1 MGKTGRSQT
10 SKAINRTI
18 NAVPL
23 TLEVFE
29 REQEVIKQF
38 DCGVSS
44 LNQFIK
50 DKRKCIGHLTERIA
64 KSYLVYDGD
73 TLVGYYCLSAGTIR
87 ATDAIR
93 SQYKSW
99 KSYPHYPAVL
109 IGRFAIH
116 VDFAHLGYGSSTMNY
131 IKRQIAFEDLP
142 MAIRYIAVDAINDE
156 STVQFY
162 ERNSF
167 TFLSSIDQDD
177 NTRIMYYDVTHL
189 FE

>member
-1 MGKTGRSQT
+1 MVLSGPKSI
-10 SKAINRTI
+10 K
-18 NAVPL
+18 VFPL

-29 REQEVIKQF
+29 REREVIKKF

-44 LNQFIK
+44 LNQFLK

-73 TLVGYYCLSAGTIR
+73 TLVGYYCLSAGAIR
-87 ATDAIR
+87 ATDTIR

-99 KSYPHYPAVL
+99 KAYSTYPAVV

-116 VDFAHLGYGSSTMNY
+116 IDVAHVGYGSSTMDY

-156 STVQFY
+156 NILQFY
-162 ERNSF
+162 GRNNF
-167 TFLSSIDQDD
+167 DFLSAQDKD
-177 NTRIMYYDVTHL
+177 DTTRIMYYDISHL
-189 FE
+189 FV